1 MGIIAG
7 LISMF
12 AWGCGDFLAA
22 VSSRKIGNLHTLFWM
37 YVTSVSVTTIVFVAQ
52 LSTFSL
58 QSVTPYLLLLLAVA
72 AFQVMANV
80 SFYKGLEIGQ
90 VSIVS
95 PIASSFA
102 VITVGLSIVFYREA
116 LTVRQFLAVA
126 LVLVGIVLVSLN
138 WRELKGIKNLRAFK
152 GFKEAL
158 IAMMGWGISLFLL
171 VPASKALGSFLP
183 VYLFRAMALLM
194 VAGVLRV
201 NRVRY
206 VPKAN
211 VRFLIPSIFIGLFD
225 VVAFVSYSAGVSG
238 TYASI
243 VAPISGA
250 YTMVTM
256 ILARVIFKERM
267 AVSQI
272 FGVFAIITGI
282 VLVSA

>member
-1 MGIIAG
+1 MGVIAG
-7 LISMF
+7 VVSMM
-12 AWGCGDFLAA
+12 AWGIGDFLAA
-22 VSSRKIGNLHTLFWM
+22 ISSRSIGNLHTLFWM
-37 YVTSVSVTTIVFVAQ
+37 YATSVSITTFVFLTQ
-52 LSTFSL
+52 LSTL
-58 QSVTPYLLLLLAVA
+58 PLHQIIPHLVLLFAVA
-72 AFQVMANV
+72 AFQVLANV

-102 VITVGLSIVFYREA
+102 VITVGLSMLFYQET
-116 LTVRQFLAVA
+116 LSVRQLLAVV
-126 LVLVGIVLVSLN
+126 LVLIGIVLVSAN
-138 WRELKGIKNLRAFK
+138 WRELGKVKNLRAVK

-158 IAMMGWGISLFLL
+158 IAMFGWGISLFLL

-194 VAGVLRV
+194 VAGVLWA

-206 VPKAN
+206 VPKAH
-211 VRFLIPSIFIGLFD
+211 VRVLIPSIFIGLLD

-243 VAPISGA
+243 IAPISGA

-256 ILARVIFKERM
+256 ILARMFFRERL
-267 AVSQI
+267 AANQV
-272 FGVFAIITGI
+272 FGVFAIIAGV
-282 VLVSA
+282 VLVSV